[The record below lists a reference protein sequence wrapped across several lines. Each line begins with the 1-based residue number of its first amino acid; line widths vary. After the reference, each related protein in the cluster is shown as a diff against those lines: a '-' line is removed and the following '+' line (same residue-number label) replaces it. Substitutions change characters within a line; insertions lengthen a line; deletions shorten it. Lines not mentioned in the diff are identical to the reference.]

1 MKAHDAVTGSARL
14 AAFSLLS
21 LVRPVVVGLLEIIAA
36 MSLFGFLACALF
48 GQWFVFTVMLV
59 TGLLATALCWSYDAL
74 LSRLVPFNY
83 GLLSD
88 G

>member
-1 MKAHDAVTGSARL
+1 MKARDAVTGSARL

-21 LVRPVVVGLLEIIAA
+21 LIRPVVVGLLEIIAA
-36 MSLFGFLACALF
+36 LSLFSFLACALF
-48 GQWFVFTVMLV
+48 GQWFVFTVMLL
-59 TGLLATALCWSYDAL
+59 TGLVATVLCWSYDAL